1 MQAVLI
7 ASMGISW
14 TAALFVWTRRQA
26 PGAKQLA
33 LMMGM
38 VGWWGFPFLLRG
50 IDHSPATRLLA
61 LKLEYVSVVSIAFL
75 WLWFALAYTGK
86 KEWLMPTRLALFA
99 LMPCIT
105 LILAWTTES
114 HNLIVDFRAVSLAPQ
129 GIEYLSWKRGIW
141 GWINTYYQYGVLATG
156 TYVLLRGI
164 GSLHLSYRSQIIPL
178 VITIV
183 VGWGV
188 NILYAVDLIAPRWPI
203 APLSFAFFGVGI
215 SWSLYRHRLLDIVP
229 VARDALIER
238 ISDVV
243 LVLDVQQRIIDINPA
258 GQQLLDPAARPPIGQ
273 HIESVFPSLGA
284 LFQSQMTPPFR
295 TEFKHVDK
303 WGKRRIYD
311 VGVSNLIS
319 RQKTVTGYLC
329 VLRDMTE
336 LEQFDLAMSGANDG
350 IWDWNLETGTV
361 HFDDRYY
368 TVAGY
373 KPQEFPSSFDAW
385 ASRVH
390 PDDIERSQKAVDQCI
405 AARIPQYDIEFR
417 FRRKDT
423 SWMWIRARGKVMERN
438 DAGKPIRFIGTHSD
452 ITVRKQAEE
461 ALHRFNEELELRV
474 RRRTAELER
483 ANRELNEFAYIVSHD
498 LKAPLRGIN
507 QLTHWLQEDY
517 AGALGEK
524 GQEQLDLLSDRV
536 KRMDA
541 LIDGVL
547 RYSRATRDSECAEP
561 TDLNILVP
569 QVIDTLA
576 PPPHITIRIDHT
588 LPVITGDPVQ
598 LTQVFQN
605 LLSNAVKFMDKPDG
619 TITIDCVDSGDA
631 WTFGVKDNGP
641 GIETR
646 HHERIFQIFQ
656 SAVPQDNYESTGI
669 GLTVVKK
676 IVEFYGGHIGVESD
690 VGQGTI
696 FTFSL
701 PKQR

>member
-14 TAALFVWTRRQA
+14 AVALFVWTRRQA

-33 LMMGM
+33 LMMGL

-50 IDHSPATRLLA
+50 IDYGPATRLLA
-61 LKLEYVSVVSIAFL
+61 LKLEYVSVVAVAFL
-75 WLWFALAYTGK
+75 WLWFVLAYTGK
-86 KEWLMPTRLALFA
+86 NEWLTPNRLALLA

-105 LILAWTTES
+105 LILAWTAEF
-114 HNLIVDFRAVSLAPQ
+114 HNLIVDFGDVPFHLQ
-129 GIEYLSWKRGIW
+129 GTGNLSWKRGLW
-141 GWINTYYQYGVLATG
+141 GWINTCYQYGVLAIG

-164 GSLHLSYRSQIIPL
+164 RSLHLSYRSQILPL
-178 VITIV
+178 VLTIV
-183 VGWGV
+183 AGWGV
-188 NILYAVDLIAPRWPI
+188 NILYTFDLIATGWPI

-258 GQQLLDPAARPPIGQ
+258 GQQLLGPFTRSPIGQ
-273 HIESVFPSLGA
+273 RIDQVLPNLGDV
-284 LFQSQMTPPFR
+284 FQSRMIPSVR
-295 TEFKHVDK
+295 REFKHVDNL
-303 WGKRRIYD
+303 GKRRVYD
-311 VGVSNLIS
+311 VGISNLVS
-319 RQKTVTGYLC
+319 RQKSVTGYLC
-329 VLRDMTE
+329 VLRDVTE

-350 IWDWNLETGTV
+350 IWDWNLDTNTV
-361 HFDDRYY
+361 HFDTRYY

-373 KPQEFPSSFDAW
+373 EPQEFPSSFEAW

-390 PDDIERSQKAVDQCI
+390 PDDIERSQEAVDQYI
-405 AARIPQYDIEFR
+405 AAGISRYDIEFR
-417 FRRKDT
+417 FRRKEGT
-423 SWMWIRARGKVMERN
+423 WMWIRSRGKVVERN
-438 DAGKPIRFIGTHSD
+438 DEGKPIRFIGTHSD
-452 ITVRKQAEE
+452 ITARKQAEE

-474 RRRTAELER
+474 RRRTAELET

-507 QLTHWLQEDY
+507 RLAHWLQEDY
-517 AGALGEK
+517 AGVLGEK
-524 GQEQLDLLSDRV
+524 GQEQLGLLSERV
-536 KRMDA
+536 ERMDA

-547 RYSRATRDSECAEP
+547 RYSRATRDSERVESV
-561 TDLNILVP
+561 DLNVLVP
-569 QVIDTLA
+569 QVIDILV
-576 PPPHITIRIDHT
+576 PPPHLTIRIDNT
-588 LPVITGDPVQ
+588 LPVITGDSVQ

-605 LLSNAVKFMDKPDG
+605 LLSNAMKFMDKSDG
-619 TITIDCVDSGDA
+619 TITIGCVDNGDA
-631 WTFGVKDNGP
+631 WTFRVEDNGP

-646 HHERIFQIFQ
+646 HHESIFQIFQ
-656 SAVPQDNYESTGI
+656 SGVPQDDHESTGI

-676 IVEFYGGHIGVESD
+676 IVEFYGGHIEVESD
-690 VGQGTI
+690 VGQGTTFI
-696 FTFSL
+696 FSF